1 MAQSTTNFDSVLKE
15 FYLDKI
21 PELVNQKINLKE
33 HFKKRSGG
41 EMSVDG
47 RRVVYPVHLG
57 RNTGVGAVGEG
68 ANLPTAGNQQ
78 YQSMIVPFRFNYGR
92 IQITAQAMK
101 QSMTSKGAFR
111 KAVDE
116 EITRAAKDVGRE
128 INRQLWGFGR
138 GILCYVNGAIIN
150 SATIACDNPG
160 GVVGTVNGN
169 RFLRVG
175 DIVAFITA
183 STGALVSVHT
193 VATVAAAG
201 TSFTVSPNATIADV
215 DTFVV
220 RASTTGST
228 SVNDTAFDKEV
239 MGLLGMI
246 DDGTYV
252 ATYNNIVRATYP
264 TLKSYRHAVGGL
276 LTLSHIQKAYDA
288 ADQLGNGSIKTMWA
302 HHSVRREYLKLLQT
316 FRRYNDSGAKSPDG
330 GFKGAGIESD
340 IEYAEKPL
348 KVDRDA
354 PYGIIFGV
362 DDTAMFR
369 YALTEGEWADDDG
382 KILLRISGQDA
393 YEARFRVFD
402 NYVCDAPNQ
411 SFVMSG
417 ITLADSDAVE
427 VIQNI

>member
-1 MAQSTTNFDSVLKE
+1 MQSTTNFDSVLKE

-21 PELVNQKINLKE
+21 PEMVNQKVNLKE

-41 EMSVDG
+41 EVSVDG

-128 INRQLWGFGR
+128 VNRQLWGYGK
-138 GILCYVNGAIIN
+138 GVLCMVNGAVSN
-150 SATIACDNPG
+150 GTTVAVDNPG
-160 GVVGTVNGN
+160 GVVGTANGN

-175 DIVAFITA
+175 DIVAFIKSA
-183 STGALVSVHT
+183 DDSLEAVGT
-193 VATVAAAG
+193 VATVNSNGLSFTLTAAA
-201 TSFTVSPNATIADV
+201 TLTDNDY
-215 DTFVV
+215 VV
-220 RASTTGST
+220 RCSTTGST

-252 ATYNNIVRATYP
+252 STYFNIARSTYP
-264 TLKSYRHAVGGL
+264 TLKAYRHAVGGAL
-276 LTLSHIQKAYDA
+276 SLSHIQKAYDA
-288 ADQLGNGSIKTMWA
+288 ADQLGNGTIKTMWA
-302 HHSVRREYLKLLQT
+302 HHSIRREYLKLLQT
-316 FRRYNDSGAKSPDG
+316 FRRYNDSSAKSPDG

-340 IEYAEKPL
+340 IEYAEKPM

-354 PYGIIFGV
+354 PYGVIFGV
-362 DDTAMFR
+362 DDSFMYR

-393 YEARFRVFD
+393 YEARFRIFD
-402 NYVCDAPNQ
+402 NYVCDAPNTC
-411 SFVMSG
+411 FVMSG
-417 ITLADSDAVE
+417 ITLTDSDTVE